1 MPDIARAGDPG
12 GPVDPMTAPS
22 SRPCDDAPADVCFIM
37 PCYNEAENVGYTVPK
52 LLDAFTHAGHRIQL
66 ITVDNGSADRTGEM
80 LDELARRFPQISVV
94 TVGRNQGYGHGVL
107 SGLSHA
113 AAPWIGTVAADGQ
126 VDAEDVVR
134 LYEAVS
140 VTRTPTFGKVRR
152 RFRMDGPIRKVIS
165 IGYNLFVHVLWPGI
179 GSLDVNGNPRL
190 LPRDV
195 VKTMDLQ
202 SRNWFLDPEMLIKA
216 HYMGVRIL
224 ELNVFARMRG
234 NGLSHVRAST
244 CWEFFRALLQFRFSR
259 DLDRWRHTVGRGAPL
274 PVAAHG
280 VPAGSD

>member
-1 MPDIARAGDPG
+1 MTPIARAGG
-12 GPVDPMTAPS
+12 TTDPMSAAS
-22 SRPCDDAPADVCFIM
+22 SAMRDDAPADVSFIM

-52 LLDAFTHAGHRIQL
+52 LLDAFTNAGHRIQL
-66 ITVDNGSADRTGEM
+66 ITVNNGSADRTGEM
-80 LDELARRFPQISVV
+80 LADLARRFPQVVVV
-94 TVGRNQGYGHGVL
+94 TVERNQGYGHGVL
-107 SGLSHA
+107 SGLPHA

-140 VTRTPTFGKVRR
+140 VTRMPTFGKVRR

-165 IGYNLFVHVLWPGI
+165 VGYNLFVHVLWPGI

-195 VKTMDLQ
+195 VAAMDLR

-224 ELNVFARMRG
+224 EVNVFARMRG

-259 DLDRWRHTVGRGAPL
+259 DLDRWRQGVGRSAPL
-274 PVAAHG
+274 AAVAHG

>member
-1 MPDIARAGDPG
+1 MIK
-12 GPVDPMTAPS
+12 PS
-22 SRPCDDAPADVCFIM
+22 SGTRGDVEADVCFIM
-37 PCYNEAENVGYTVPK
+37 PCYNEGENVGYTVPK
-52 LLDAFTHAGHRIQL
+52 LLDAFAQAGHRIQL
-66 ITVDNGSADRTGEM
+66 ITVNNGSADRTGEA
-80 LDELARRFPQISVV
+80 LAELAGRFPQISVV
-94 TVGRNQGYGHGVL
+94 TVERNIGYGFGVL
-107 SGLSHA
+107 SGLPHA

-140 VTRTPTFGKVRR
+140 VTRLPTFGKVRR
-152 RFRMDGPIRKVIS
+152 RFRMDGSIRKVIS
-165 IGYNLFVHVLWPGI
+165 VGYNVFVHLLWPGI

-195 VKTMDLQ
+195 VTAMELQ
-202 SRNWFLDPEMLIKA
+202 ATNWFLDPEMLIKA

-259 DLDRWRHTVGRGAPL
+259 DLDRWRHSVGQHAPI

-280 VPAGSD
+280 VQAASD

>member
-1 MPDIARAGDPG
+1 MSPIARAGEAA
-12 GPVDPMTAPS
+12 DPMIKPS
-22 SRPCDDAPADVCFIM
+22 SHPRNDGEADVCFIM

-52 LLDAFTHAGHRIQL
+52 LLDAFTQAGHRIQL
-66 ITVDNGSADRTGEM
+66 ITVNNGSADRTGEM
-80 LDELARRFPQISVV
+80 LAELAGRFPQISVV
-94 TVGRNQGYGHGVL
+94 TVERNIGYGNGVL
-107 SGLSHA
+107 NGLPHA

-165 IGYNLFVHVLWPGI
+165 VGYNVFVHLLWPGI

-195 VKTMDLQ
+195 VAAMELQ
-202 SRNWFLDPEMLIKA
+202 ATNWFLDPEMLIKA

-244 CWEFFRALLQFRFSR
+244 CWEFFRALLQFRFSG
-259 DLDRWRHTVGRGAPL
+259 DLDRWRHAVRQGAPM
-274 PVAAHG
+274 PVVAHS
-280 VPAGSD
+280 VPAASD